1 MCTSQLDSLSFGL
14 IHNHTSYSDGWGTVA
29 KNTAQALRHNHNA
42 IGIMDHGTC
51 SGLMDHWMTCTESG
65 IKPILGCE
73 IYLRLPEE
81 WQSLGQ
87 SRNSRSGRYHMSL
100 VSTNFE
106 GYRRLI
112 EINNAGHRNIE
123 DTRGKKYPIV
133 TLEAL
138 EEYAGDGLIALT
150 GCVASVT
157 FHDHLEVAHEY
168 VNFLIKNFGKNNVFA
183 EIMPHILT
191 RHDGQEFNAFDRP
204 LEIAH
209 KFGLKT
215 IYTTD
220 AHAPE
225 EQDLELLRL
234 YTKAKSGYEFTASY
248 IQSKEDAFQDA
259 VAVIG
264 KDEALRA
271 FQGIDEV
278 INRVEEINFKRP
290 YSLPNTDKETVLM
303 QQRILKA
310 HEETAPSV
318 IGKLT
323 HDGVLITQELLDAR
337 LKQEWDLL
345 DKYSFWPY
353 FAELWDVL
361 RVGHEKGVVT
371 VARGSAS
378 GSYILYLT
386 EVTQLHPVVHGLMF
400 ERFLAELRLET
411 GELPDVDVDIPSS
424 DRHYIQEYAKEKW
437 GFEPV
442 GTVHFYGH
450 SSTVRMLD
458 RMYSSN
464 TGLEIPDV
472 VVSDA
477 SDYGE
482 ENPDAMNKFLS
493 FAPWM
498 KIAYEGLLGSVE
510 KFGAHACAVV
520 PLDVNMPVPI
530 EAWGKYPVVNYSES
544 GSNKTLQMLGMV
556 KIDILSSE
564 NLDFLGQLAK
574 VTGVKAPKEIPE
586 NDPCFIVFEK
596 QDVTGLFQFDTRV
609 GKNLIKLMVDNGRK
623 INSIRV
629 LSDLTSLGRPGPLHE
644 KYHIVYAEGT
654 ADLDKHPPIVRQVF
668 AQTNGVL
675 IYQEQ
680 VAELFA
686 RVAFETYNKESKEY
700 GIVALKSL
708 VPKNQKVAQTD
719 KFKQAYEKLY
729 NMFIDGGTKIHGLD
743 PIYLH
748 DLFES
753 LKGFIRY
760 GFNLSHSLSYANI
773 SAQEAWYKY
782 YYPNAFWSTVMENVK
797 NNKEDR
803 GKLLRYIVDA
813 TLKSGLKFK
822 PPHINTATLT
832 YTLLPDGKT
841 VQCPISMLKGLGAT
855 GVDDILTHQPFTSLK
870 DINDRTKLNKS
881 IKLAMYQSGML
892 DGLSGDLYDLGV
904 CDIDVFKVK
913 VTEGTKKGIIEEIT
927 QEFNYTKLTLDSG
940 REYKILS
947 EPTDEVKKAAK
958 ELGIKPTT
966 SVKFLKVGTEILF
979 SSYRDVILSYKRTR
993 YFEPLPQDVTK
1004 MTGIKNALG
1013 FAIPENPSLQYYF
1026 DFAATKIEK
1035 EVGYI
1040 VEIEQTTTKTLKQ
1053 LKITLQN
1060 GRRYWF
1066 CVEDNNAN
1074 GFIMKRSKIKSYDAV
1089 KHLKEGDLVGLTL
1102 VLERRDGQIVTNGQI
1117 NDFKIIL

>member
-1 MCTSQLDSLSFGL
+1 MCKAQLDSLQFGL

-29 KNTAQALRHNHNA
+29 KNTAQALKHQHNA

-51 SGLMDHWMTCTESG
+51 AGLMDHWMTCTESG

-73 IYLRLPEE
+73 IYLRLPDE
-81 WQSLGQ
+81 WQSVGQ
-87 SRNSRSGRYHMSL
+87 SRNSRSGRFHMSL
-100 VSTNFE
+100 VSTSFE

-133 TLEAL
+133 TLDAL
-138 EEYAGDGLIALT
+138 EEYAGEGLIALT

-168 VNFLIKNFGKNNVFA
+168 VNFLIKNFGKDNVFA

-215 IYTTD
+215 VYTTD

-225 EQDLELLRL
+225 EADLELLRL

-264 KDEALRA
+264 EKEALKA
-271 FQGIDEV
+271 FQGIDEIV
-278 INRVEEINFKRP
+278 NRVEEVNFKRP
-290 YSLPNTDKETVLM
+290 YSLPVADEAVSKMKEK
-303 QQRILKA
+303 IL
-310 HEETAPSV
+310 EEHKVNSQDT
-318 IGKLT
+318 IGKTT
-323 HDGVLITQELLDAR
+323 HDGILITQELLDAR

-345 DKYSFWPY
+345 DKYSFWAY
-353 FAELWDVL
+353 FGVLWDIL
-361 RVGHEKGVVT
+361 QVGHEKGVVT

-378 GSYILYLT
+378 GSYILYLL
-386 EVTQLHPVVHGLMF
+386 EITQLHPVVHGLMF

-411 GELPDVDVDIPSS
+411 GELPDVDVDIPAS

-437 GFEPV
+437 GFSPV

-450 SSTVRMLD
+450 SSTVRMVD

-477 SDYGE
+477 SDLGE
-482 ENPDAMNKFLS
+482 ENPEVMKKFFS
-493 FAPWM
+493 YAPWM
-498 KIAYEGLLGSVE
+498 EKAYNGLLGSVE

-520 PLDVNMPVPI
+520 PLDANMPVPI

-556 KIDILSSE
+556 KLDILSSE

-574 VTGVKAPKEIPE
+574 ITGVKSPKEVPDD
-586 NDPCFIVFEK
+586 DPCATVFEK

-609 GKNLIKLMVDNGRK
+609 GKNLIKIMTENGRK

-644 KYHIVYAEGT
+644 KYHILYAENT
-654 ADLDKHPPIVRQVF
+654 AELDIHPPIVRQVF
-668 AQTNGVL
+668 EQTNGVL

-686 RVAFETYNKESKEY
+686 RVAFETYNKEAKEY
-700 GIVALKSL
+700 GIVALKNL
-708 VPKNQKVAQTD
+708 VPKNQKVAQTE
-719 KFKQAYEKLY
+719 KFKKGYEKLY
-729 NMFIDGGTKIHGLD
+729 NMFLDGGTKIHKLD
-743 PIYLH
+743 PLYLH

-753 LKGFIRY
+753 LKGFVRY

-773 SAQEAWYKY
+773 SAKEAWYKY

-855 GVDDILTHQPFTSLK
+855 GVDDILTNQPFTSLK
-870 DINDRTKLNKS
+870 DINERTKLNKS
-881 IKLAMYQSGML
+881 IKLAMYQAGML
-892 DGLSGDLYDLGV
+892 DGLEGDLYDLGV

-913 VTEGTKKGIIEEIT
+913 GTEGNQTGLIVDLR
-927 QEFNYTKLTLDSG
+927 QEFDYTKLTLDNG
-940 REYKILS
+940 KEYKIVS
-947 EPTDEVKKAAK
+947 EYDDTVKKWAK
-958 ELGIKPTT
+958 LQKIKPNA
-966 SVKFLKVGTEILF
+966 SPRYLKVGTEILF
-979 SSYRDVILSYKRTR
+979 STYEDVIITLKRTR
-993 YFEPLPQDVTK
+993 YFEPLPQPVTK
-1004 MTGIKNALG
+1004 MSGVKAALG
-1013 FAIPENPSLQYYF
+1013 FAIPENPSLKYYF
-1026 DFAATKIEK
+1026 DFAETKIEK

-1040 VEIEQTTTKTLKQ
+1040 VEIEQTATKTLKQ

-1066 CVEDNNAN
+1066 CLEDNNAN
-1074 GFIMKRSKIKSYDAV
+1074 GFIMKRSKIKSYDDV

-1102 VLERRDGQIVTNGQI
+1102 VFERRDGQVVTNGQI
-1117 NDFKIIL
+1117 NDFKVIL